1 MIIVDVSMDWGARM
15 RRREFIA
22 LVGAT
27 ATCPQALRAQQSAMP
42 VIGFVSFA
50 SRETTL
56 QASWYHAFHERFLD
70 HGWAPGKSIAIEYRF
85 ADNDRGKLAALA
97 QELVG
102 LNLDAIVVP
111 TRPALPAVRDATR
124 TTPIVFVSLGD
135 PVAEGWVP
143 SLARPGGNLTGVAGL
158 SPELAGKRL
167 ELLRELVPSLPKVAI
182 LRNPANPGEVVAV
195 EATQALARSL
205 GMSVLVEHAGQP
217 ADFDRVIVSIVGDG
231 AKAVIVLPD
240 PMFLANR
247 SELIRLIN
255 EARLPAIYM
264 ETGFVASGGLM
275 SYGPNFTQ
283 LFRRAATYVDRIL
296 KGAKP
301 AEMPVEQPTKFELII
316 NQGTAN
322 ALGLTIPQSILL
334 RADEVIE

>member
-1 MIIVDVSMDWGARM
+1 V
-15 RRREFIA
+15 RRRDFIA
-22 LVGAT
+22 LISGTVAWPL
-27 ATCPQALRAQQSAMP
+27 AARAQQPTIPA
-42 VIGFVSFA
+42 IGFVSIA
-50 SRETTL
+50 SREATL

-70 HGWAPGKSIAIEYRF
+70 HGWVPDKTITIEYRF
-85 ADNDRGKLAALA
+85 ADNDRNKLATLA
-97 QELVG
+97 QELVR
-102 LNLDAIVVP
+102 LKLDAIFVP

-124 TTPIVFVSLGD
+124 TIPIVFVSLGD

-167 ELLRELVPSLPKVAI
+167 ELMRELVPSLSKVAVI
-182 LRNPANPGEVVAV
+182 RNPANTGEVVAV
-195 EATQALARSL
+195 ETTQALAHNL
-205 GMSVLVEHAGQP
+205 GMTVLVEHAAKPG
-217 ADFDRVIVSIVGDG
+217 DFERVIGAIADGG

-255 EARLPAIYM
+255 QVRLPAIYM

-283 LFRRAATYVDRIL
+283 LFRRAATYVDKIL

-301 AEMPVEQPTKFELII
+301 ADMPIEQPTKFELIM